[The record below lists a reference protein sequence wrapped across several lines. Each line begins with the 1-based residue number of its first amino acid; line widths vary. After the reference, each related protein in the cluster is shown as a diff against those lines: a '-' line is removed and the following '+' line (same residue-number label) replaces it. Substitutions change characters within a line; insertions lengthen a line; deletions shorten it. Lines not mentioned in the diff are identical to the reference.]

1 MRLEKCFHAS
11 LLRLPG
17 KSLNATPEAGRQN
30 YEVSGLKETAEMEMH
45 TSVKSPAEIKKGR
58 NRNIPNGITFKMV
71 MIILISVTIVLI
83 LATIKIYLSNQIY
96 YESKKVNKIE
106 REVSALKAEKVLLQ
120 QNIEAL
126 KFKNRV
132 TDTIFI
138 LDNTEE

>member
-1 MRLEKCFHAS
+1 MTK
-11 LLRLPG
+11 
-17 KSLNATPEAGRQN
+17 
-30 YEVSGLKETAEMEMH
+30 
-45 TSVKSPAEIKKGR
+45 SVKTKRPD
-58 NRNIPNGITFKMV
+58 GITFKMV
-71 MIILISVTIVLI
+71 MIILISVSIALI

-126 KFKNRV
+126 RFKNRV

-138 LDNTEE
+138 IDNTDD